1 MNRVGWAKD
10 EDADQIKALLAADG
24 LFLEGG
30 DWRGIG
36 KTWLTVREGTKILAC
51 IAYHPGIP
59 FARLDYLSIDRDVT
73 GLSKVRVVRSIL
85 EAAFAVCALHGSS
98 FVSGV
103 VPYDLPDYAEFL
115 RKRGGQQINEGFIFV
130 ASLSDVLKRRNEVYG
145 RIQNHNDDEGRA
157 NS

>member
-1 MNRVGWAKD
+1 MMNVGWARD
-10 EDADQIKALLAADG
+10 EEAGQIQALLAADG

-30 DWRGIG
+30 DWRGLG
-36 KTWLTVREGTKILAC
+36 KTWLCVRDGEKILAC

-59 FARLDYLSIDRDVT
+59 FARLDYLSIDRDVA
-73 GLSKVRVVRSIL
+73 GLSKARVVRSIL

-145 RIQNHNDDEGRA
+145 RLKNNHDDEGRA
-157 NS
+157 HS

>member
-1 MNRVGWAKD
+1 MKVEWAKD
-10 EDADQIKALLAADG
+10 SDAATIQSLLATDG
-24 LFLEGG
+24 LHLEGG

-36 KTWLTVREGTKILAC
+36 KTWLVVRDGEKILAC

-73 GLSKVRVVRSIL
+73 GLSKARVVRSIL

-145 RIQNHNDDEGRA
+145 RLKNNHDDEGRA
-157 NS
+157 HS